1 MDTCDAPDDKPE
13 DAYLVQEI
21 RFAEEGTRWEQWP
34 SAILVSD
41 VIKQYDIRYDL
52 MRQGG
57 KMVVR
62 KVPNYKFLRKNAVI
76 ELGYYRRHGWLVG
89 AGGQPKEAA
98 LIWFDQ
104 VVNNVGHSDRPFTIA
119 QGPYALHFTTLWIG
133 RVIARLSA
141 EKSPHWVPL
150 PDGSIP
156 P

>member
-1 MDTCDAPDDKPE
+1 MNACDAPDGNPE

-41 VIKQYDIRYDL
+41 VVKQHDIRYDL

-62 KVPNYKFLRKNAVI
+62 KVPNYKFLRKNVVI
-76 ELGYYRRHGWLVG
+76 ELGYYRRLGWLVG
-89 AGGQPKEAA
+89 AGQPKEAA

-104 VVNNVGHSDRPFTIA
+104 VVNSVGHSDRPFTVA
-119 QGPYALHFTTLWIG
+119 KGPYTLHFSTFWLR
-133 RVIARLSA
+133 RVLLRLSA
-141 EKSPHWVPL
+141 EKSSHWVPL
-150 PDGSIP
+150 
-156 P
+156 

>member
-1 MDTCDAPDDKPE
+1 MNTCDAPDGNPE

-21 RFAEEGTRWEQWP
+21 RFAEEGMRWEQWP

-41 VIKQYDIRYDL
+41 VVKQYDIRYDL
-52 MRQGG
+52 MRKGG

-76 ELGYYRRHGWLVG
+76 ELGYYGRLGWLVG
-89 AGGQPKEAA
+89 AGQSKEAA

-104 VVNNVGHSDRPFTIA
+104 VLNSVGHSDRPFTVA
-119 QGPYALHFTTLWIG
+119 KAPYTLHFSTIWIR
-133 RVIARLSA
+133 RVLVRLSA
-141 EKSPHWVPL
+141 EKSSHWVPL
-150 PDGSIP
+150 SAGFIP